1 MASAA
6 RPAPSPS
13 DCKKCGSHVAP
24 SLLACPGCGALAH
37 AATLT
42 TLAASAESAE
52 QLGDLTAA
60 LSHWRDALD
69 LLPQNMPQY
78 AVIHERIAGLSERV
92 SNGEGK
98 SAAATPEAGGVR
110 QVWKNGGVSA
120 IVIAFLLKFKTILIL
135 LLTKGKLLLLGFAKL
150 PTLFSMVAYGG
161 YYWSRWGWPLAL
173 GLLLSLY
180 VHEMG
185 HVIVLRRYGVKA
197 GAPIFIPGLG
207 AFVMLKQVLNNRR
220 ENARTGLAGPL
231 YGLGATVLAY
241 VAYRVTGRTTF
252 AAIASLSG
260 VLNAVNLLPI
270 WTLDGGRG
278 FVTLTRRERW
288 VAAAGVAIIAFLFH
302 APLILMLAG
311 VCAAVAILGTP
322 SDRPD
327 PQMLGLYLF
336 LLAAHAG
343 IAILAHSAV
352 ATPGV

>member
-6 RPAPSPS
+6 QPAQSPA
-13 DCKKCGSHVAP
+13 DCATCGSHVAP
-24 SLLACPGCGALAH
+24 SLLACPGCGALTH

-42 TLAASAESAE
+42 SLAANAESAE
-52 QLGDLTAA
+52 RVGDLTSA
-60 LSHWRDALD
+60 LTCWRDALD
-69 LLPQNMPQY
+69 LLPRNAPQH
-78 AVIHERIAGLSERV
+78 AVIHERIASLSERV
-92 SNGEGK
+92 SNGEGTQAG
-98 SAAATPEAGGVR
+98 AAPKPGLRHA
-110 QVWKNGGVSA
+110 WKNGGVSA
-120 IVIAFLLKFKTILIL
+120 VVLAFLLKFKTLLIL
-135 LLTKGKLLLLGFAKL
+135 LVTKGKLLLLGFAKL

-161 YYWSRWGWPLAL
+161 YYWARWGWPLAL

-180 VHEMG
+180 LHEMG

-207 AFVMLKQVLNNRR
+207 AFVMLKQVLNNPR

-241 VAYRVTGRTTF
+241 LAYRVTGRSTLG
-252 AAIASLSG
+252 AIASLSG
-260 VLNAVNLLPI
+260 VLNAVNLLPV

-288 VAAAGVAIIAFLFH
+288 IAAAGVAVIALLFH
-302 APLILMLAG
+302 APIILMLAG
-311 VCAAVAILGTP
+311 VCAAVALLGTP

-327 PQMLGLYLF
+327 PEMLGLYLF

-352 ATPGV
+352 AAAGV